1 MGWTIREL
9 TDAAA
14 AALGGDPAQVNGRIR
29 DLPGER
35 MIRWYTTIGL
45 VDPPLARRG
54 RTALYG
60 RRHLL
65 QLVAIKRRQAAGR
78 TIAQIQVEL
87 TGATDH
93 TLERLAGLPPESAAE
108 PPAAPGTRARFWTA
122 AARDHAEVPGSAAG
136 GTHPVDSSWPGDRAL
151 IHDDLAHDD
160 LVQGVRLASGALL
173 LLDGDPHHAA
183 LTADDLAALRAAARP
198 LLDELSRRGL
208 LPAAPPSAQFRTG
221 RST

>member
-1 MGWTIREL
+1 MGWTITEL
-9 TDAAA
+9 TAAA
-14 AALGGDPAQVNGRIR
+14 TAALSGDPVQVNGRIR

-54 RTALYG
+54 RTVLYG

-65 QLVAIKRRQAAGR
+65 QLVAVKRRQAAGR
-78 TIAQIQVEL
+78 TIAQIQAEL

-93 TLERLAGLPPESAAE
+93 TLEQLAGLPPETTAE
-108 PPAAPGTRARFWTA
+108 PPPVPGTRARFWTA
-122 AARDHAEVPGSAAG
+122 AARDHAEVPGPADEGA
-136 GTHPVDSSWPGDRAL
+136 HPVDSVWPGDRAL
-151 IHDDLAHDD
+151 VRDD
-160 LVQGVRLASGALL
+160 LVHGVRLAPGALL
-173 LLDGDPHHAA
+173 LLDGGAPRPAGLA
-183 LTADDLAALRAAARP
+183 ADDLAALRVAARP

-208 LPAAPPSAQFRTG
+208 LPATPPSAQSPTG